1 VPATAA
7 TAAVMTL
14 RIPMK
19 IAMKRSLFAFRHLLF
34 AAWLLC
40 EGTDGVIMDDEF
52 LRVSN
57 GTWHRSKRKS
67 VSFETACAYMHSPDL
82 PLGCQY
88 NASKS
93 EQWMYDARRQEEL
106 SILREFWGTTGGS
119 NAKWRSTDNWLEGD
133 PCWDHWYGVTCD
145 EHGHVLALE
154 LSDNGLEG
162 KLPLTF
168 GRLQSLVKL
177 DLSSTAEHYH
187 GHPNL
192 YLNRL
197 SGDIPSLKDMTR
209 IEEIEI
215 SGNLFTNF
223 PSDLYVNAQTL
234 KSISASHNHIQK
246 FPRYI
251 NRYTKLQVLDLSH
264 NDIEEDFPSTLGSM
278 VWMRYLYFQYNRI
291 KGVLPKNIAKL
302 GKIRVFDVSHN
313 PELGGEFPKDVIP
326 TWPEVEYLS
335 VLNTTLEGYIPSLCI
350 DVPFCYKFMF
360 DTHGDLTWAVAGEV
374 PDIVTM
380 TLALASG

>member
-1 VPATAA
+1 MASV
-7 TAAVMTL
+7 TL
-14 RIPMK
+14 QIPMQAVWK
-19 IAMKRSLFAFRHLLF
+19 KSSFSFCHVFVSLVFLLY
-34 AAWLLC
+34 A
-40 EGTDGVIMDDEF
+40 GVNGVIMDDEF

-57 GTWHRSKRKS
+57 GSWHRSKRKS
-67 VSFETACAYMHSPDL
+67 VSFETACSYIHEPDL

-93 EQWMYDARRQEEL
+93 PAWMYNDRRMEERDVL
-106 SILREFWGTTGGS
+106 LDI
-119 NAKWRSTDNWLEGD
+119 WRSTGGIRKTWRSFDNWLEGD

-154 LSDNGLEG
+154 LSDNGLLGE
-162 KLPLTF
+162 LPKTF
-168 GRLQSLVKL
+168 GRLQSLVKM
-177 DLSSTAEHYH
+177 DLSSTAEDYH
-187 GHPNL
+187 GHTNL

-197 SGDIPSLKDMTR
+197 KGEIPSLKDMKR
-209 IEEIEI
+209 LEELEI
-215 SGNLFTNF
+215 SGNLFTAF
-223 PSDLYVNAQTL
+223 PADLYLNAPTI

-246 FPRYI
+246 FPRYL
-251 NRYTKLQVLDLSH
+251 NRFAKLQVIDLAH
-264 NDIEEDFPSTLGSM
+264 NDIKEDFPSAFGSL
-278 VWMRYLYFQYNRI
+278 VEVRFVFLQYNYIR
-291 KGVLPKNIAKL
+291 GVLPTGLAKL
-302 GKIRVFDVSHN
+302 TKIRVFDLSHN
-313 PELGGEFPKDVIP
+313 PDLGGEFPKDVIP

-374 PDIVTM
+374 PDVVTM